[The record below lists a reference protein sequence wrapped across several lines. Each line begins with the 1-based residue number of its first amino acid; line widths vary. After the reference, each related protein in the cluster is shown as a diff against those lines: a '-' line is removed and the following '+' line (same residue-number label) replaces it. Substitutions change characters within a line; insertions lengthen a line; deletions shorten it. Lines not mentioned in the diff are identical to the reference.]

1 MVLVTPLLVHH
12 FVVKSL
18 EIIFVLV
25 LLSALIGVTTVAVC
39 LLLNFFVMSVVMSVL
54 HC

>member
-25 LLSALIGVTTVAVC
+25 LLSALIGVTMVAVC
-39 LLLNFFVMSVVMSVL
+39 LLLNSFVMSVVMSVL